1 MLATDYI
8 VFALYLWDF
17 AGYPVVKTHISGT
30 VPFLVGE
37 LRSHMSTVLPKI
49 VKKTLY
55 L

>member
-17 AGYPVVKTHISGT
+17 AGYPLVKTHISGT

-37 LRSHMSTVLPKI
+37 LRSHMSHSAAENS
-49 VKKTLY
+49 
-55 L
+55 